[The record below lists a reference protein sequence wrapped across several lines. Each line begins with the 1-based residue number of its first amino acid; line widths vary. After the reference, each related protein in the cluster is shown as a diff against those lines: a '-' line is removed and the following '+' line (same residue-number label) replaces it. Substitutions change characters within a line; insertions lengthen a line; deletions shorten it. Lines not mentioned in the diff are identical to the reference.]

1 MARNRRS
8 QGRTQD
14 SARGITLGPLSSPA
28 GVRIDD
34 VFDISPGLPRLYA
47 GHDGDGQGWLVA
59 LTVDRPECRRW
70 LCAPASDQAI
80 ACVRLGR
87 AQPADFFRH
96 SATGSVEVVT
106 ADARGHVSEAVRL
119 CTELADSDLPPR
131 HWTSHPHPNA
141 A

>member
-1 MARNRRS
+1 MTRNRHS
-8 QGRTQD
+8 QGGEDNAGSLQQ
-14 SARGITLGPLSSPA
+14 LSSPV

-34 VFDISPGLPRLYA
+34 VFDISPGLPRLFA
-47 GHDGDGQGWLVA
+47 GHDSDGQGWLVA
-59 LTVDRPECRRW
+59 LTVDRPDYRRW

-96 SATGSVEVVT
+96 SSTGSVEVVT
-106 ADARGHVSEAVRL
+106 VDASGRVSESVRL

-131 HWTSHPHPNA
+131 HWPSHGRHHA